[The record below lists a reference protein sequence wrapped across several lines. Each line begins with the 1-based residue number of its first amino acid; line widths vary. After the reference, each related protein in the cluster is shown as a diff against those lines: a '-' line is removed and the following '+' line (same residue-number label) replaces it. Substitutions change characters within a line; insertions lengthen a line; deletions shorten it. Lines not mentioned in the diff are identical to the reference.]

1 MITGGNAGYGYKPS
15 IPQSTRFPARSMRP
29 NYQSYDQSYSN
40 YNQRP
45 RGHQNQIVNYDQE
58 VNYQQKMLKGQY
70 VSESKTIYA

>member
-1 MITGGNAGYGYKPS
+1 
-15 IPQSTRFPARSMRP
+15 MRP

-58 VNYQQKMLKGQY
+58 VNYQQKTLKGQY